1 MEKGL
6 NAKLEVKNDVQKWNN
21 EIPNTWAHAELGFI
35 ASDQL
40 ATGHFWGI
48 YIVCWFLVLWFFSP
62 ALFKVGA
69 WPSYQLRG
77 GIVCKECVPCR
88 ATILEGLAERSGSST
103 HSLVTFF
110 WKKDHLQ
117 RHEGKWDKMQH
128 DLSSKINLK
137 SLTDLVDKGNPTVLL
152 LQDFSESPA
161 FVLWIS
167 NSVSCAGEDGD

>member
-1 MEKGL
+1 MS
-6 NAKLEVKNDVQKWNN
+6 
-21 EIPNTWAHAELGFI
+21 PCWAGFYSFWSTCNRTFLGYLH
-35 ASDQL
+35 SL
-40 ATGHFWGI
+40 
-48 YIVCWFLVLWFFSP
+48 LVFGFVVFSP

-77 GIVCKECVPCR
+77 GIVCKECVPCH